1 MIKISQN
8 FEGLEKIE
16 RSESALSAAY
26 EGDGGDDSPAIFVLD
41 AVLEVVVAYTPAAA
55 SYPCPPPAG
64 SAIRKILDRWRM
76 ERPVAPR
83 VVYASANDEAGWQ
96 RFRSYLVEERGEGG
110 FVGFLDG
117 LAGDVKTFLETS

>member
-1 MIKISQN
+1 
-8 FEGLEKIE
+8 
-16 RSESALSAAY
+16 
-26 EGDGGDDSPAIFVLD
+26 
-41 AVLEVVVAYTPAAA
+41 
-55 SYPCPPPAG
+55 
-64 SAIRKILDRWRM
+64 M